1 MRLKYILSIALGAG
15 IAYVALV
22 PWLHYGIIL
31 WLVLWGFVLKPLV
44 DWYFILKRDLTHGR
58 PLPWHFPFTQQ
69 YTWDLMFRKDETSS
83 TNNG

>member
-1 MRLKYILSIALGAG
+1 MRLKYILSIALGAS

-44 DWYFILKRDLTHGR
+44 D
-58 PLPWHFPFTQQ
+58 
-69 YTWDLMFRKDETSS
+69 
-83 TNNG
+83 